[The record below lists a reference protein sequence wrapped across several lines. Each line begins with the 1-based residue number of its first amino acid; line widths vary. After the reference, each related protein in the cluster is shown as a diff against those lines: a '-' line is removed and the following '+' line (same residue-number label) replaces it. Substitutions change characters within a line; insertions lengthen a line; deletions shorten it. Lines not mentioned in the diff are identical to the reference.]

1 MRIDAYS
8 QISQIYGPNAK
19 MKTSAVAKSSKTD
32 KVEISSFGKDLQI
45 AKKAVSESP
54 DVRMDKVE
62 DIKNRINNGS
72 YEVDMDS
79 FADILLK
86 KIGRADYE
94 ADRQGKLLFG
104 YCRDGAGAVHLSA
117 ALLWGH
123 HRQIR

>member
-86 KIGRADYE
+86 KFEEI
-94 ADRQGKLLFG
+94 
-104 YCRDGAGAVHLSA
+104 
-117 ALLWGH
+117 
-123 HRQIR
+123 